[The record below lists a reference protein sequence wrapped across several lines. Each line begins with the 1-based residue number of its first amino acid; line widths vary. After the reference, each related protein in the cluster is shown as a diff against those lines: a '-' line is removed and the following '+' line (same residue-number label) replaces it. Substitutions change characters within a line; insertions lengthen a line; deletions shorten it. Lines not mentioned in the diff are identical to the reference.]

1 MKSLIL
7 VVEDN
12 EVTVD
17 LTREQLKFIEYRV
30 VICPSLIKFP

>member
-17 LTREQLKFIEYRV
+17 LTREQLKLQ
-30 VICPSLIKFP
+30 SLLSEV